1 MQVSAGRKH
10 TCALDDTGVQ
20 CWGDNTSGQTTVPD
34 LLFDFDRLF
43 DSDLDGVEDNGDAF
57 PLDAEEQVDSDGD
70 GVGDNGDAFPLDPN
84 RQ

>member
-1 MQVSAGRKH
+1 MQVSAGVNH

-20 CWGDNTSGQTTVPD
+20 CWGRNEDGQTTVPD
-34 LLFDFDRLF
+34 LLFDFDRYF